1 MNAGHRYCSFDVRDP
16 HWGDL
21 LEANRETNVLN
32 ILAVDGADV
41 QAEELL
47 LGHIVPSNAGE
58 VPSSVHNSIIVD
70 GE

>member
-1 MNAGHRYCSFDVRDP
+1 MNAGHRCRPFDVRDP

-21 LEANRETNVLN
+21 LEANSETDVLD

-47 LGHIVPSNAGE
+47 LRHIVPSNAGE
-58 VPSSVHNSIIVD
+58 VPSCVHNSIIVN